1 MKGNHEI
8 HIWMFKLHNELLFFK
23 EYDKENASISD
34 EKKKMFIKILRKEEN
49 QRELDTRSQ
58 PGCDL
63 NSYLRDLK
71 FRAR

>member
-1 MKGNHEI
+1 
-8 HIWMFKLHNELLFFK
+8 MFL
-23 EYDKENASISD
+23 
-34 EKKKMFIKILRKEEN
+34 KILRKEEN

-58 PGCDL
+58 PGSDL

>member
-1 MKGNHEI
+1 MRSIYAQSLNYI
-8 HIWMFKLHNELLFFK
+8 MNSFFFK